1 MRSSLNAAILL
12 ALLALGCS
20 KAAKPKDQVVPIE
33 QVPQAAVE
41 AAQKRLP
48 DIKFQTAWKKKVGDE
63 DVYELRGKNAQG
75 RVREAEVYAD
85 GRIYE
90 IE

>member
-1 MRSSLNAAILL
+1 MQRSLL
-12 ALLALGCS
+12 VWLLLFLAVGCS
-20 KAAKPKDQVVPIE
+20 EAPGPKDQVVPID
-33 QVPQAAVE
+33 QVPKAAVE
-41 AAQKRLP
+41 AAQKQLP
-48 DIKFQTAWKKKVGDE
+48 DIKFQTAYKKKVGE
-63 DVYELRGKNAQG
+63 EEVYELRGKNAQG

>member
-1 MRSSLNAAILL
+1 MRRLMTTLLFLL
-12 ALLALGCS
+12 AIGCS
-20 KAAKPKDQVVPIE
+20 EAAGPKNQAVPLDQVPTK
-33 QVPQAAVE
+33 AVE
-41 AAQKRLP
+41 AAQEKLP
-48 DIKFQTAWKKKVGDE
+48 DIKFQTAWKKKVGE
-63 DVYELRGKNAQG
+63 EEVYELRGKNAQG

>member
-1 MRSSLNAAILL
+1 MRGSSQATTLL
-12 ALLALGCS
+12 LLLALGCS
-20 KAAKPKDQVVPIE
+20 KSAGPKDQVVPLD

-41 AAQKRLP
+41 AAQKQLP

-75 RVREAEVYAD
+75 RIREAEVYGD